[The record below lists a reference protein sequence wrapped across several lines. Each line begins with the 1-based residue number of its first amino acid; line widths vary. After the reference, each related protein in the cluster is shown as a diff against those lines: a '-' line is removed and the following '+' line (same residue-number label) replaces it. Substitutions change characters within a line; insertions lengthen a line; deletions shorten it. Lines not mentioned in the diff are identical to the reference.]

1 MANRKT
7 ARVSGRAGFRR
18 FKVFCPRPIFFRD
31 RHETRR
37 RRRDQPENRL
47 NSSAIPKRSK
57 EEYILLTLCATGFA
71 GILPFAILRVVSGD
85 MLLAAIDA
93 TLVIGVL
100 LIGVHVW
107 NTRNVRLPSIV
118 LTVFYLT
125 GVVAAV
131 YASGGKLIYWA
142 YPGMLAAFFLVKPNE
157 AAVFNTVAILAL
169 LPLLASHLQP
179 LEMSS
184 VVVTLILNTAFSY
197 IFGRKML
204 LQHKELETL
213 ATRDSLTG
221 AGNRRLFDEK
231 VQDCLNHYERSQ
243 VPAALILLDIDHFK
257 KINDKFGHGK
267 GDEVLINLVELL
279 RQRLRAVDGIY
290 RIGGEEFAV
299 VIHPADI
306 DAVIDLAEA
315 LRRLIE
321 TSTLLAGERITISVG
336 LAICNEG
343 DSVKSWVERADRALY
358 KAKNSGRNKT
368 CLEPN
373 QGKIF

>member
-1 MANRKT
+1 MN
-7 ARVSGRAGFRR
+7 
-18 FKVFCPRPIFFRD
+18 I
-31 RHETRR
+31 
-37 RRRDQPENRL
+37 
-47 NSSAIPKRSK
+47 SAIPKRSK

-71 GILPFAILRVVSGD
+71 GILPFAVMRIVSGD
-85 MLLAAIDA
+85 ILLAVIDA
-93 TLVIGVL
+93 TLVVGVM
-100 LIGVHVW
+100 LIGLHVW
-107 NTRNVRLPSIV
+107 NTRKVRLPSLV
-118 LTVFYLT
+118 LTVFYLS

-131 YASGGKLIYWA
+131 YASKGQLIYWA

-157 AAVFNTVAILAL
+157 AAAFNSIAILIL
-169 LPLLASHLQP
+169 LPLLATQLQP

-197 IFGRKML
+197 IFGHRML
-204 LQHKELETL
+204 MQHKELETL

-231 VQDCLNHYERSQ
+231 IQDCLNHYERDQ

-257 KINDKFGHGK
+257 RINDEFGHGK

-279 RQRLRAVDGIY
+279 RGRLRAVDGIY

-299 VIHPADI
+299 VIHPANI

-315 LRRLIE
+315 LRQLVE
-321 TSTLLAGERITISVG
+321 SSSLLADERITISLG
-336 LAICNEG
+336 LAICC
-343 DSVKSWVERADRALY
+343 DDDRLKSWVERADKALY

-373 QGKIF
+373 PGKIF